1 MAQASKNVRGLAT
14 CNDLVASG
22 GEDCSIKVYDLRSCE
37 LCTVSARVSMP
48 DGILNEFPKSK
59 LTEAMKQ
66 KYNVIKCIAGD
77 VVLGTSMGT
86 QL

>member
-1 MAQASKNVRGLAT
+1 
-14 CNDLVASG
+14 
-22 GEDCSIKVYDLRSCE
+22 

-86 QL
+86 LL

>member
-1 MAQASKNVRGLAT
+1 
-14 CNDLVASG
+14 
-22 GEDCSIKVYDLRSCE
+22 
-37 LCTVSARVSMP
+37 MP

-86 QL
+86 LL